1 MPGRWRVLNPG
12 EAVLHLKPFCRQG
25 GRHGHS
31 VGGEFLLWGAAL
43 SGFYGLGKGQHKDQ
57 NIGHKTT

>member
-1 MPGRWRVLNPG
+1 M
-12 EAVLHLKPFCRQG
+12 AI
-25 GRHGHS
+25 
-31 VGGEFLLWGAAL
+31 LLVVSFYFWGAAL